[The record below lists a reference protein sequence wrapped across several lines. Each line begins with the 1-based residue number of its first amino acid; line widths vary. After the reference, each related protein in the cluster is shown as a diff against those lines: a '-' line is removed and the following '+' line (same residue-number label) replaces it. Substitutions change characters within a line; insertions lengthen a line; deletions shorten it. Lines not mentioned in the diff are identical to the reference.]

1 MGMFS
6 YIKEHVRVLKDKKTG
21 ATKKVVRVKSSTKP
35 KKPKKK

>member
-6 YIKEHVRVLKDKKTG
+6 YIKEHVRTI
-21 ATKKVVRVKSSTKP
+21 TKKNGTYKKVRVKSSTKP